1 MNRRAA
7 LGICAVAVL
16 AAGTLFVL
24 QRRNVLTAPAASFSA
39 ASAVP
44 VASAVFA
51 HYVIRLRAQGRVG
64 VPSGGEAKLAFA
76 NAGIVAR
83 VDVRVGEAVQAGQ
96 PLAELDTAG
105 ITLDVAQ
112 ARGDAVAA
120 AASYGGGSVA
130 MRALAAAQ
138 ARLVAARSRLHA
150 LETGTA
156 SAQSDRE
163 AALAA
168 VRQSMAKLGADGRA
182 ADRATRLYA
191 GGVTALK
198 DVEAARADLLFDR
211 AEADVNRARL
221 ASAGSS
227 IGEALAQA
235 HADVAQGQSDVQSA
249 RAQISVAAAQA
260 ESARA
265 RYAAAQRTL
274 AVATLAAA
282 ADGVVT
288 AILKHP
294 GEAVDPTQA
303 AIVVGPARTSDVS
316 LTVLGADARRVQPG
330 DAVTITAADPGRS
343 GRGRVRAVVRGVDP
357 STQTTIVTV
366 TGTPPNAVSGDFVAA
381 TIDVGERSGIVIPTS
396 AIVEDPE
403 NGSSIVFVLERT
415 AGGTQRFV
423 PRKITIDSGD
433 DQRTLLRTGLHAGER
448 VAAQGAFD
456 LLAPSGGG

>member
-1 MNRRAA
+1 MNRRAIV
-7 LGICAVAVL
+7 GICAIAILV
-16 AAGTLFVL
+16 AGTLVVL
-24 QRRNVLTAPAASFSA
+24 RQRNAGTVPAAVRA
-39 ASAVP
+39 APAVP
-44 VASAVFA
+44 VAPAVFA
-51 HYVIRLRAQGRVG
+51 RYVLRVRAQGRVG

-76 NAGIVAR
+76 TTGIVAR
-83 VDVRVGEAVQAGQ
+83 VDVRVGAAVRAGQ
-96 PLAELDTAG
+96 PLAELDTTG
-105 ITLDVAQ
+105 IALDVAQ
-112 ARGDAVAA
+112 ARNDALAA
-120 AASYGGGSVA
+120 AASYGGGMVA
-130 MRALAAAQ
+130 SRALAAAQ
-138 ARLVAARSRLHA
+138 ARLAAARGRLRS
-150 LETGTA
+150 LESGTA

-168 VRQSMAKLGADGRA
+168 VRQSAAKVSVDGLA

-198 DVEAARADLLFDR
+198 DVEAARAELLFDR
-211 AEADVNRARL
+211 AQAAADRAKL

-235 HADVAQGQSDVQSA
+235 RADVTQGQSDVQAA
-249 RAQISVAAAQA
+249 RAQINVAAAEA
-260 ESARA
+260 AAARA
-265 RYAAAQRTL
+265 HYAAAQRTL

-303 AIVVGPARTSDVS
+303 AIVVGPAQSSDVS
-316 LTVLGADARRVQPG
+316 LTVLGADARRVRPG
-330 DAVTITAADPGRS
+330 DAVTMTAADSGRG
-343 GRGRVRAVVRGVDP
+343 GRGRVRAVVPILDP

-366 TGTPPNAVSGDFVAA
+366 TGAPPGAVSGDAVAA
-381 TIDVGERSGIVIPTS
+381 TIDVGERYGIVIPTS

-403 NGSSIVFVLERT
+403 NGSSIVFVAERP
-415 AGGTQRFV
+415 AGSPARFV
-423 PRKITIDSGD
+423 PRKVTILDGD
-433 DQRTLLRTGLHAGER
+433 DQRTLVGTGLRAGEH